1 MLCVDMPSAVELS
14 SQDCVVCCCRCV
26 YVMLAVWWHVF
37 AGTAFVIA
45 LPAIAPTHQ
54 SASWVFTTFSPD
66 KAYSGIES
74 NGLLFMLSLLGSQW
88 AMGKCMGCTVIIPSR
103 HGCKH
108 HYLMV
113 DLVTRSTQA

>member
-1 MLCVDMPSAVELS
+1 M
-14 SQDCVVCCCRCV
+14 CCCLYMLSMV
-26 YVMLAVWWHVF
+26 FVMLAVWWHVF

-66 KAYSGIES
+66 KTYSGIES

-88 AMGKCMGCTVIIPSR
+88 AMGECRGCAA
-103 HGCKH
+103 G
-108 HYLMV
+108 L
-113 DLVTRSTQA
+113 